1 MDVGIIGLGYFGKNY
16 VRLMPLLKDVRVKYL
31 CDVDERNLDGYR
43 DYGAKLTTDYGELAE
58 DPALDAVFVVTP
70 TPTHFEIASELLAT
84 GKHVLVEKP
93 MTASVDQALRLRA
106 IADASKKTL
115 MVGHVYVYHPAVGR
129 IKDLVD
135 GGSFGKLYYG
145 FSVRVGPG
153 PVRSDT
159 HCLWDLAPHE
169 LSILDHLSPRYRFP
183 TRVSAEAKVLL
194 PEHEKSSI
202 YDYATAHLEYGDGFQ
217 FTIVCSWV
225 CPEKMRWM
233 AFTGQSMMA
242 KFDDAD
248 KLNPL
253 LLTLVGSSSRLVSP
267 GLEPF
272 GGGKTPLLLEIE
284 HFLDCVEHNRPP
296 RTGADQGLR
305 VVRILEAMDVAI
317 RAGVPVSPIAEAEAL
332 NNSPED

>member
-16 VRLMPLLKDVRVKYL
+16 VRLMPLLKDIRVKYL

-43 DYGAKLTTDYGELAE
+43 DYGAKLATDYRELAE

-70 TPTHFEIASELLAT
+70 TPTHFEIAKAMLE
-84 GKHVLVEKP
+84 GRKHVLVEKP
-93 MTASVDQALRLRA
+93 ITTNSGDARKLLELSVEA
-106 IADASKKTL
+106 KKTF
-115 MVGHVYVYHPAVGR
+115 MVGHIYVYHPAVNF
-129 IKDLVD
+129 IKAKFDYGV
-135 GGSFGKLYYG
+135 FGKLYYG

-153 PVRSDT
+153 PVRHDT

-169 LSILDHLSPRYRFP
+169 LSILDYLSPRYRFP
-183 TRVSAEAKVLL
+183 TRVSAAAKVLL
-194 PEHEKSSI
+194 PEHERPST

-233 AFTGQSMMA
+233 AFAGQNMIA

-248 KLNPL
+248 K
-253 LLTLVGSSSRLVSP
+253 TLAVTDTGRRVLDMR
-267 GLEPF
+267 
-272 GGGKTPLLLEIE
+272 GGKTPLLLEIE
-284 HFLDCVEHNRPP
+284 HFLDCARGLCPP

-305 VVRILEAMDVAI
+305 VVRVLEALDAAL
-317 RAGVPVSPIAEAEAL
+317 RAGVPVSPIADAEYL
-332 NNSPED
+332 YTSDSGN